1 MRANS
6 KRLLFLACL
15 ACLGACTHRGGDA
28 PTPMSREFGVCIFLQ
43 AGDSYHVKA
52 PGLDFE
58 QGLLKLAGKD
68 IDVYIGN
75 HPSYDGVRWNRDLSP
90 TRGFV
95 LVGTEHSRGKDRVL
109 LGNKRA
115 DQKGLIYVQ
124 FMGVDLAAQLPVLT
138 RKDLVVDCGLD

>member
-1 MRANS
+1 M
-6 KRLLFLACL
+6 LLLASVGCI
-15 ACLGACTHRGGDA
+15 GACRDHGGDV
-28 PTPMSREFGVCIFLQ
+28 PTPMSREFGVCIVLQ
-43 AGDSYHVKA
+43 AGNSYQVKA

-75 HPSYDGVRWNRDLSP
+75 HPSYDGIRWNRDLSP

-109 LGNKRA
+109 LGTKRA

-124 FMGVDLAAQLPVLT
+124 FMGTDLEAKLPVLT
-138 RKDLVVDCGLD
+138 RSDLVVDCELD

>member
-1 MRANS
+1 MRAN
-6 KRLLFLACL
+6 RTTLLLL
-15 ACLGACTHRGGDA
+15 VGVGCLGACTHRGSDV

-68 IDVYIGN
+68 VEVYIGN

-124 FMGVDLAAQLPVLT
+124 FMGADLEAQLPVLT
-138 RKDLVVDCGLD
+138 RRDLVVDCDLD

>member
-1 MRANS
+1 M
-6 KRLLFLACL
+6 LLLASVGCI
-15 ACLGACTHRGGDA
+15 GACRDHGGDV

-43 AGDSYHVKA
+43 AGNSYQVKA

-75 HPSYDGVRWNRDLSP
+75 HPSYDGIRWNGDLSP

-109 LGNKRA
+109 LGTKRA

-124 FMGVDLAAQLPVLT
+124 FMGTDLEAKLPVLT
-138 RKDLVVDCGLD
+138 RSDLVVDCELD

>member
-1 MRANS
+1 M
-6 KRLLFLACL
+6 LLLASVGCI
-15 ACLGACTHRGGDA
+15 GACRNHGGDV

-43 AGDSYHVKA
+43 AGDSYQVKA

-58 QGLLKLAGKD
+58 QGLLRLAGKD

-75 HPSYDGVRWNRDLSP
+75 HPSYDGIRWNRDLSP

-124 FMGVDLAAQLPVLT
+124 FMGADLEPKLPVLT
-138 RKDLVVDCGLD
+138 RSDLVVDCELD